1 MIVAKYRSRE
11 VISNYIILIIFA
23 LIAILPLAVLIFNS
37 IKPQMEFGVNPLGPP
52 SEI

>member
-37 IKPQMEFGVNPLGPP
+37 I
-52 SEI
+52 

>member
-37 IKPQMEFGVNPLGPP
+37 IKPQREFGVNPLGPP
-52 SEI
+52 S

>member
-23 LIAILPLAVLIFNS
+23 LIAILPLAVLIFN
-37 IKPQMEFGVNPLGPP
+37 
-52 SEI
+52 

>member
-23 LIAILPLAVLIFNS
+23 LIAILPLAVLKS
-37 IKPQMEFGVNPLGPP
+37 
-52 SEI
+52 

>member
-23 LIAILPLAVLIFNS
+23 LIAILPLAVLILNS
-37 IKPQMEFGVNPLGPP
+37 I
-52 SEI
+52 